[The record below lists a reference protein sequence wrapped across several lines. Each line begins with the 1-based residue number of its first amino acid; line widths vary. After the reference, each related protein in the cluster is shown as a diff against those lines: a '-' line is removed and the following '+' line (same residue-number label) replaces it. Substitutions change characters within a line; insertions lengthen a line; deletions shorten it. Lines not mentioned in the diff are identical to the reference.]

1 LRNYDKFVCLNCG
14 HSGLRLNRH
23 SVSLSDSMNKCVPKI
38 IIMPS
43 LLAGDFG
50 NLEASAKKAEAAG
63 GDALHLDIMDGSF
76 VPNISM
82 GPDVV
87 RMARRA
93 VRIPLNVHLMM
104 VRPDLYVQTFIEA
117 GADTLLIQV
126 ESACDVSRTLRH
138 IRKLGAKPGIVLN
151 PETPAEAVASCLCE
165 VDEVLCMTVHPGFGG
180 QSFMPEVLPK
190 IKALRKSITELCRK
204 QDVKKNIN
212 IAVDGGIDLKTVV
225 LVAAAGANAIVAG
238 SSLYKAKDMAADLRL
253 MREKAEAALEN
264 NLAVDRTQT

>member
-1 LRNYDKFVCLNCG
+1 
-14 HSGLRLNRH
+14 
-23 SVSLSDSMNKCVPKI
+23 MNETNPGVQ
-38 IIMPS
+38 IMPS

-50 NLEASAKKAEAAG
+50 NLAASALKAEAAG

-87 RMARRA
+87 RMARRV

-104 VRPDLYVQTFIEA
+104 VRPDLHVKTFIDA
-117 GADTLLIQV
+117 GADTLLIQI
-126 ESACDVSRTLRH
+126 ESACDISGTLRR
-138 IRKLGAKPGIVLN
+138 IGALGVSAGIVLN
-151 PETPAEAVASCLCE
+151 PETPYEAILPHLDE

-190 IKALRKSITELCRK
+190 IRALRKSIAELCQK
-204 QDVKKNIN
+204 QGGKKAIN

-225 LVAAAGANAIVAG
+225 LVAEAGANSIVAG
-238 SSLYKAKDMAADLRL
+238 SALYKAKDMSADLRL
-253 MREKAEAALEN
+253 MREKAEVSLKN
-264 NLAVDRTQT
+264 G

>member
-1 LRNYDKFVCLNCG
+1 
-14 HSGLRLNRH
+14 
-23 SVSLSDSMNKCVPKI
+23 MNKLVPKI
-38 IIMPS
+38 FIMPS

-63 GDALHLDIMDGSF
+63 ADALHLDIMDGSF

-87 RMARRA
+87 RMARR
-93 VRIPLNVHLMM
+93 VLRIPLNVHLMM
-104 VRPDLYVQTFIEA
+104 VRPDLHVQTFIEA
-117 GADTLLIQV
+117 GADTLLIQI
-126 ESACDVSRTLRH
+126 ESACDISGTLRR
-138 IRKLGAKPGIVLN
+138 IGELGVSAGIVLN
-151 PETPAEAVASCLCE
+151 PETPYEAILPYLDE

-190 IKALRKSITELCRK
+190 ISALRKSIAELCQKRGGREI
-204 QDVKKNIN
+204 IN

-225 LVAAAGANAIVAG
+225 SVAEAGANSIVAG

-253 MREKAEAALEN
+253 MREKAKAALE
-264 NLAVDRTQT
+264 ASSQ

>member
-1 LRNYDKFVCLNCG
+1 
-14 HSGLRLNRH
+14 
-23 SVSLSDSMNKCVPKI
+23 
-38 IIMPS
+38 MPS

-63 GDALHLDIMDGSF
+63 GDALHLDIMDGNF

-104 VRPDLYVQTFIEA
+104 VRPDWHVKSFREA

-126 ESACDVSRTLRH
+126 ESACDIPATLAN
-138 IRKLGAKPGIVLN
+138 IRELGMKPGIVLN
-151 PETPAEAVASCLCE
+151 PETPAEAAAPYLGE

-190 IKALRKSITELCRK
+190 IRALRRMAKA
-204 QDVKKNIN
+204 VN

-225 LVAAAGANAIVAG
+225 LVAAAGANSIVAG
-238 SSLYKAKDMAADLRL
+238 SSLYRTINMAADLKL
-253 MREKAEAALEN
+253 MREKAEAALT
-264 NLAVDRTQT
+264 DS